1 MEHVSKQPKRVRKI
15 FPRGAKI
22 SNRTTK
28 KPETFASGPNFIL
41 RKILPETAMLPAP
54 QKIMLTALQ
63 PAAPTRCDFFSAQFH
78 FPPWLR
84 QKRGN
89 AQEGVFHSGGQ
100 HLQVLH

>member
-1 MEHVSKQPKRVRKI
+1 MEHAPKRPKRVRKL
-15 FPRGAKI
+15 FLQASKI
-22 SNRTTK
+22 RNSTTK
-28 KPETFASGPNFIL
+28 KPETFAPGPYFIL

-84 QKRGN
+84 QKRRN